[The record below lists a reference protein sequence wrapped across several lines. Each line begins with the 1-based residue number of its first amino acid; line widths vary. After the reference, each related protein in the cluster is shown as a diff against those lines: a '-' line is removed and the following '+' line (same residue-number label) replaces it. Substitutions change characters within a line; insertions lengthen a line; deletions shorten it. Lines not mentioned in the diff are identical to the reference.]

1 MAYPDRDFLPGA
13 HSVRLESAGRNV
25 PGEPQISGR
34 AFAIEGN
41 RERFP
46 SIASR
51 FSRRLVLGGAMAAIA
66 LPAPAWAEIP
76 KSLVTGAMARF
87 KPAHPP
93 KPMPDLEFLDA
104 DDKPLRLANLTGKAR
119 LINLW
124 ATWCAPCVKE
134 MPSLDRLQAALPRD
148 QFVVLPISLDGPSKA
163 KVAPF
168 YKKQGLTNLGIYYD
182 KGRKAMSVLD
192 VSLLPTSILVDPAG
206 RELGRIE
213 GDADWDTPEG
223 IALMKAAIASHG

>member
-1 MAYPDRDFLPGA
+1 MAHPDRDFLPGA
-13 HSVRLESAGRNV
+13 
-25 PGEPQISGR
+25 R

-46 SIASR
+46 SIANR
-51 FSRRLVLGGAMAAIA
+51 FSRRLVVAGAMAAFA
-66 LPAPAWAEIP
+66 LPGAARAELP
-76 KSLVTGAMARF
+76 KRLATGAMARF
-87 KPAHPP
+87 KPARPP

-104 DDKPLRLANLTGKAR
+104 NDKPMRLADFTGQAR

-134 MPSLDRLQAALPRD
+134 MPSLDRLQATMPRD
-148 QFVVLPISLDGPSKA
+148 RFIVLPISLDGPSKG

-168 YKKQGLTNLGIYYD
+168 YQERKLDNLGVYYD

-206 RELGRIE
+206 RELGRLE

-223 IALMKAAIASHG
+223 IALMRAAMAS

>member
-1 MAYPDRDFLPGA
+1 MAHPDRVFLPG
-13 HSVRLESAGRNV
+13 
-25 PGEPQISGR
+25 
-34 AFAIEGN
+34 
-41 RERFP
+41 
-46 SIASR
+46 
-51 FSRRLVLGGAMAAIA
+51 RRLVLSTAMAILA
-66 LPAPAWAEIP
+66 LPATARAEVS
-76 KSLVTGAMARF
+76 KSLIRGAMARF
-87 KPAHPP
+87 KPARPP

-104 DDKPLRLANLTGKAR
+104 NDNPLRLADFTGQAR

-134 MPSLDRLQAALPRD
+134 MPSLDRLQATMPRD
-148 QFVVLPISLDGPSKA
+148 RFMVLPISLDGPSKG

-168 YKKQGLTNLGIYYD
+168 YKERNLTDLGIFYD

-206 RELGRIE
+206 RELGRLE

-223 IALMKAAIASHG
+223 IALMRAAMAS

>member
-1 MAYPDRDFLPGA
+1 MAYPVRDFPPGRRR
-13 HSVRLESAGRNV
+13 VLAG
-25 PGEPQISGR
+25 PT
-34 AFAIEGN
+34 
-41 RERFP
+41 
-46 SIASR
+46 
-51 FSRRLVLGGAMAAIA
+51 AAVV
-66 LPAPAWAEIP
+66 LPAGAWAEIP
-76 KSLVTGAMARF
+76 KGRVTGPMARF
-87 KPAHPP
+87 KPARPP

-104 DDKPLRLANLTGKAR
+104 DDKPLRPANLTGKAR

-148 QFVVLPISLDGPSKA
+148 KFVVLPISLDGPSKA

-168 YKKQGLTNLGIYYD
+168 YKKQDLTNLAVYYD

-206 RELGRIE
+206 RELGRLD
-213 GDADWDTPEG
+213 GDADTHTPEG
-223 IALMKAAIASHG
+223 IALMRAAMAS

>member
-1 MAYPDRDFLPGA
+1 MAYPVRDFLPG
-13 HSVRLESAGRNV
+13 
-25 PGEPQISGR
+25 
-34 AFAIEGN
+34 
-41 RERFP
+41 
-46 SIASR
+46 
-51 FSRRLVLGGAMAAIA
+51 RRLVMAGAAASFISAATARAEISSSLIKGAM
-66 LPAPAWAEIP
+66 
-76 KSLVTGAMARF
+76 KRF
-87 KPAHPP
+87 KLTTPP
-93 KPMPDLEFLDA
+93 RPMPDLEFLDA

-148 QFVVLPISLDGPSKA
+148 KFVVLPISLDGPSKA

-192 VSLLPTSILVDPAG
+192 VSLLPTSILIDPAG

-223 IALMKAAIASHG
+223 IALMQAAIANKS

>member
-1 MAYPDRDFLPGA
+1 MAHPDRDFL
-13 HSVRLESAGRNV
+13 
-25 PGEPQISGR
+25 SG
-34 AFAIEGN
+34 
-41 RERFP
+41 
-46 SIASR
+46 
-51 FSRRLVLGGAMAAIA
+51 RRLVLAGVAAAIG
-66 LPAPAWAEIP
+66 LPATAWAEIP
-76 KSLVTGAMARF
+76 KSLATGAMARF
-87 KPAHPP
+87 KLTRPP

-104 DDKPLRLANLTGKAR
+104 DDKSLRLANLTGKAR

-148 QFVVLPISLDGPSKA
+148 KFVVLPISLDGPSKA

-168 YKKQGLTNLGIYYD
+168 YKDRELTNLGIYYD
-182 KGRKAMSVLD
+182 KGRKAMSVLG

-223 IALMKAAIASHG
+223 IALMKAAIGNEG

>member
-1 MAYPDRDFLPGA
+1 MAI
-13 HSVRLESAGRNV
+13 V
-25 PGEPQISGR
+25 
-34 AFAIEGN
+34 
-41 RERFP
+41 
-46 SIASR
+46 
-51 FSRRLVLGGAMAAIA
+51 A
-66 LPAPAWAEIP
+66 LPATARAEVS
-76 KSLVTGAMARF
+76 KSLIRGAMARF
-87 KPAHPP
+87 KPARPP

-104 DDKPLRLANLTGKAR
+104 SDNPLRLADFTGQAR

-134 MPSLDRLQAALPRD
+134 MPSLDRLQATMPRD
-148 QFVVLPISLDGPSKA
+148 RFMVLPISLDGASKA

-168 YKKQGLTNLGIYYD
+168 YKEQNLNDLGIFYD

-206 RELGRIE
+206 RELGRLE

-223 IALMKAAIASHG
+223 FALMRAAMAS